1 MSPDLFPARA
11 LLLIG
16 PTGAGKTPLG
26 EHIEREGIA
35 GKRYFHCDFGHELR
49 GIAAAD
55 SAPAG
60 FSRDD
65 ISFIREVLSQGAL
78 LENEHF
84 HIAEKIVCHFLERNE
99 FCENDAVILNGLP
112 RHVDQAQ
119 DMNRLITVE
128 GLIVLAC
135 GADDVRTRIRH
146 NTGADRTG
154 RIDDD
159 IAMIR
164 RKLLIFSER
173 TAPLIDYYKEA
184 GARVFTVKVGPSST
198 AGDVYA
204 EISRSFR

>member
-1 MSPDLFPARA
+1 MSPDLFPVRT

-26 EHIEREGIA
+26 QHIERVGIA
-35 GKRYFHCDFGHELR
+35 GKRYFHFDFGHELR
-49 GIAAAD
+49 SIAEVD

-65 ISFIREVLSQGAL
+65 IPFIREVLSQGAL

-84 HIAEKIVCHFLERNE
+84 HIAEKIVCHFLEKSGY
-99 FCENDAVILNGLP
+99 CKNDTVILNGLP

-119 DMNRLITVE
+119 DMNRMIIVE

-135 GADDVRTRIRH
+135 GADDIRTRIRH

-154 RIDDD
+154 RVDDN

-164 RKLLIFSER
+164 RKLRIFSKR
-173 TAPLIDYYKEA
+173 TAPLIDYYKQA
-184 GARVFTVKVGPSST
+184 GARVLTVKVGPSST
-198 AGDVYA
+198 AADAYA
-204 EISRSFR
+204 ELSRSFR